1 MITRAA
7 AIRVREEEEVLVYE
21 RDESPNSEIAS
32 SFNKASGLIQL
43 LKSSNKWFDDALVS
57 CLVVFYFI
65 LIVHATDS
73 AEDCD
78 EDDLECLEDFT
89 TTTSASFITSSLSS
103 FGEPLSTV
111 SAAGTP
117 DVLSDFHEAKL
128 VNPKPDPNHPGGRK
142 ERLPAKQDGG
152 QAGSVQDKYNQ
163 DQDIDSGS
171 AGLGETIDES
181 TATGLSKVEAGV
193 LSACGIL
200 VVAGIAVGI
209 FVWKNTTKRRNL
221 RDRDM
226 SMADLEY
233 NHDSDMGG
241 GDPMAVKSSIIT
253 TMPKAVLEPSIKS
266 QQRFNDDMQS
276 VKSNTTNNSE
286 SLAMI
291 QKQLQQELEEEE
303 RLQLQQLK
311 QQPIINL
318 TLPAFERD
326 EDDFFTSWE
335 QCNSKLSS
343 TSTTSLPQQIPEQ
356 LQPSFQLSKLITS
369 KDAIISA
376 NKTQAVEVVYD
387 ETEQNDIIQPNSIAA
402 AHVSS
407 THHTPDVGKEYEMAD
422 LSPSLQANT
431 ANARPSA
438 TDPLHDPTAITY
450 PLQKFLNTPTQS
462 FKSPVQIPVELGNSL
477 EEEDEEGEEEDHPLD
492 NTVNK
497 LPLDKDAFGATY
509 DIMIE
514 KPAGSSSVHNLNQQL
529 NKIFRHPEN
538 AKPTASTPHTAMV
551 DIDLSDTPMA
561 ATAASKSQRALEKS
575 PLKETEPG
583 KQPFLSPL
591 DLPDDQYIPMRD
603 AAGPPLVS
611 RAQVL
616 ADPVRRLGQ
625 DEIALWE
632 QNCRKK
638 GLKQLS
644 YEMWDE
650 QILRDQIEENDRKHI
665 ANYYGTA
672 MAAVAANASAEQQQD
687 NKMVP

>member
-1 MITRAA
+1 MLKYWIYSL
-7 AIRVREEEEVLVYE
+7 VL
-21 RDESPNSEIAS
+21 
-32 SFNKASGLIQL
+32 
-43 LKSSNKWFDDALVS
+43 
-57 CLVVFYFI
+57 FYFI

-73 AEDCD
+73 VEDCD

-89 TTTSASFITSSLSS
+89 TTTSASFVTSSSSS

-142 ERLPAKQDGG
+142 ERPPAKQDGEP
-152 QAGSVQDKYNQ
+152 AGSVQDKYNQ

-221 RDRDM
+221 RDRET

-233 NHDSDMGG
+233 NHDLDMSGG
-241 GDPMAVKSSIIT
+241 NPMAVKDSIT
-253 TMPKAVLEPSIKS
+253 TAMPKAVLEPSLKS

-276 VKSNTTNNSE
+276 VKSNTTNNSD

-311 QQPIINL
+311 QKPIINL

-335 QCNSKLSS
+335 QRNSKLS
-343 TSTTSLPQQIPEQ
+343 TTSDTNPPQQISEQ
-356 LQPSFQLSKLITS
+356 QPASFQLPKLEHTLFTS
-369 KDAIISA
+369 EEAIISV
-376 NKTQAVEVVYD
+376 NKPQAVEIVYD
-387 ETEQNDIIQPNSIAA
+387 ETEEDDIIQPNSIAA

-407 THHTPDVGKEYEMAD
+407 TYHTPEVGKEYEMAD
-422 LSPSLQANT
+422 LSPGLQANT
-431 ANARPSA
+431 APSRPSA

-462 FKSPVQIPVELGNSL
+462 FKSPVQIPVELGNSHE
-477 EEEDEEGEEEDHPLD
+477 EEEDQDEEEEEKEENAPVQ
-492 NTVNK
+492 NTINI
-497 LPLDKDAFGATY
+497 LPLDKDAFGVTY
-509 DIMIE
+509 DSIIE
-514 KPAGSSSVHNLNQQL
+514 KPAASSSAHNLSQQL

-538 AKPTASTPHTAMV
+538 AEPATTTPHTAMV
-551 DIDLSDTPMA
+551 DIDLNDTPIN
-561 ATAASKSQRALEKS
+561 TTTIIASKSQRALEKS

-611 RAQVL
+611 RAHVL

-638 GLKQLS
+638 ELKRLS

-650 QILRDQIEENDRKHI
+650 QMLRDQIEENDRKHI

-672 MAAVAANASAEQQQD
+672 MAAVNATATASTEQQQQQQQEQD
-687 NKMVP
+687 NNTMIP

>member
-1 MITRAA
+1 MLKYWIYSL
-7 AIRVREEEEVLVYE
+7 VL
-21 RDESPNSEIAS
+21 
-32 SFNKASGLIQL
+32 
-43 LKSSNKWFDDALVS
+43 
-57 CLVVFYFI
+57 FYLI
-65 LIVHATDS
+65 LIAYAADS

-89 TTTSASFITSSLSS
+89 TTTSASFITSSSSS

-142 ERLPAKQDGG
+142 ERLPAKQDGE

-181 TATGLSKVEAGV
+181 TATGLSKIEAGV

-226 SMADLEY
+226 SMADLEH
-233 NHDSDMGG
+233 NHDLDMGG
-241 GDPMAVKSSIIT
+241 GDPMAVKNSIATTTTNTT

-266 QQRFNDDMQS
+266 QQRLNDDMQS
-276 VKSNTTNNSE
+276 VKSNATNNSG

-291 QKQLQQELEEEE
+291 QKQLQQELEQEE

-326 EDDFFTSWE
+326 DDDFFTSWE
-335 QCNSKLSS
+335 HRNSKPS
-343 TSTTSLPQQIPEQ
+343 TATNTHPPQQIPEQ
-356 LQPSFQLSKLITS
+356 PQPQPSFQLPKLEHTLFALEDS
-369 KDAIISA
+369 IISV
-376 NKTQAVEVVYD
+376 NKTQAVEIVYD
-387 ETEQNDIIQPNSIAA
+387 ETEEDDIIQPNSIAA
-402 AHVSS
+402 AAHVSS
-407 THHTPDVGKEYEMAD
+407 TYHTPDIGKDYEMAD
-422 LSPSLQANT
+422 LSPGVQANT
-431 ANARPSA
+431 TTSRPSA
-438 TDPLHDPTAITY
+438 ADPLHDPTAITY

-462 FKSPVQIPVELGNSL
+462 FKSPVQIPVVLGSNL
-477 EEEDEEGEEEDHPLD
+477 EEEEDDDEEDEDDPVE
-492 NTVNK
+492 NTVSK

-509 DIMIE
+509 NDIIE
-514 KPAGSSSVHNLNQQL
+514 KPAASPSVHNLSQQL
-529 NKIFRHPEN
+529 TKIFRHPED
-538 AKPTASTPHTAMV
+538 AEPSSSSSPRTAMV
-551 DIDLSDTPMA
+551 DIDLDDTPMITTTITT
-561 ATAASKSQRALEKS
+561 ATSKSQRALEKS
-575 PLKETEPG
+575 PLKTTEPG

-603 AAGPPLVS
+603 AVGPPLVS

-616 ADPVRRLGQ
+616 ANPVRRLGQ

-638 GLKQLS
+638 GLKRLS
-644 YEMWDE
+644 CEMWDE
-650 QILRDQIEENDRKHI
+650 QMVRDQLEENDRKHI

-672 MAAVAANASAEQQQD
+672 MAAAATTLSTEQQQEQD
-687 NKMVP
+687 NKMIP